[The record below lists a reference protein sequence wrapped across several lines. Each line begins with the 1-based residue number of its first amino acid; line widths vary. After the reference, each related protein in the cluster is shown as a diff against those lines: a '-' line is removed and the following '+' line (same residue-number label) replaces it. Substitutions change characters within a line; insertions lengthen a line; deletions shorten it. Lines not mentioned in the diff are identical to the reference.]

1 VVLTFEDN
9 PDGRAAA
16 WNPVLRAKLATEPAG
31 MVRIEFQPPY
41 QLKGG

>member
-1 VVLTFEDN
+1 VLSFEDN

-16 WNPVLRAKLATEPAG
+16 RNPVLRAKLAIQPAG
-31 MVRIEFQPPY
+31 MVRIEFRPPG